1 MSSIS
6 FTNLGEVLA
15 GMEKRKKKLDGLPK
29 LARQMGVMA
38 TNAIHSLPPD
48 IMRRKSSN
56 WANTIHAE
64 VKEIGSYKWE
74 LWVGSRGAF
83 SGTGYN
89 YGKRQEDLY
98 HPIAIGWHKAQPGM
112 SDLWNSRMKD
122 LETISRLMSD
132 FQDFDFGSMGGV

>member
-6 FTNLGEVLA
+6 FTNLSEVL
-15 GMEKRKKKLDGLPK
+15 GGIEKRKKKLDDLPK

-38 TNAIHSLPPD
+38 TNEIHPLTHK
-48 IMRRKSSN
+48 KSHN
-56 WANTIHAE
+56 WDNTIHAE

-89 YGKRQEDLY
+89 YGKRQEDLF

-112 SDLWNSRMKD
+112 SDLWNSRMK
-122 LETISRLMSD
+122 EITTISALMSD
-132 FQDFDFGSMGGV
+132 FQDFDFGSMGGI

>member
-6 FTNLGEVLA
+6 FTNLNEVLA
-15 GMEKRKKKLDGLPK
+15 GIEKRKKKLDDLPK

-38 TNAIHSLPPD
+38 TNEIHPLTHK
-48 IMRRKSSN
+48 KSHN
-56 WANTIHAE
+56 WDNTIHAE
-64 VKEIGSYKWE
+64 VKEVGSYKWE

-89 YGKRQEDLY
+89 YGKRQEDLF
-98 HPIAIGWHKAQPGM
+98 HPIAIGWHKAQPAM

-132 FQDFDFGSMGGV
+132 FQDFDFGSMAGT